1 MDCRVKPGHDG
12 NGTRA
17 EPQTGASPAGLT
29 RGSIVLRKSLRR
41 GWIAGSSP
49 AMTAQCKARLFA
61 IKHLARAV
69 AQHEAGAAG
78 AADAAAQAL
87 RGRARV
93 GADAHLVERLRAAA
107 AQQRAQQARVAPGED
122 LAVALGERRVARQ
135 RLVAREAGAK
145 LHPPRRYRCEVH
157 ALLELL
163 HERIGRA
170 VEKRHQ
176 LAAAGLGD
184 RR

>member
-1 MDCRVKPGHDG
+1 MLRCPPSSFE
-12 NGTRA
+12 TRSFRPLLRMRA
-17 EPQTGASPAGLT
+17 ALGRGRASG
-29 RGSIVLRKSLRR
+29 RG
-41 GWIAGSSP
+41 
-49 AMTAQCKARLFA
+49 
-61 IKHLARAV
+61 LARAV

-78 AADAAAQAL
+78 ATNAAAQAL
-87 RGRARV
+87 RRRTCV
-93 GADAHLVERLRAAA
+93 GADAHLVEWLRAAA
-107 AQQRAQQARVAPGED
+107 AQNRAEQARVAPGEN

-145 LHPPRRYRCEVH
+145 LYAPRRHRDEVH

-184 RR
+184 RRRLALAAP